1 MAKIDNA
8 FCKLLLPKEMNKC
21 RRQGKPSFCMKAP
34 AHLDQCNYQE
44 GGFFPFSFL
53 SPFLGGGGKESER
66 EWDARKKRLFFKKC

>member
-44 GGFFPFSFL
+44 GLFFLLFSVSGF
-53 SPFLGGGGKESER
+53 FLGGGWSGEESESGMR
-66 EWDARKKRLFFKKC
+66 ERKDLFFK

>member
-1 MAKIDNA
+1 MAKIYNA

-44 GGFFPFSFL
+44 GLFSF
-53 SPFLGGGGKESER
+53 FFFFIEGGGEEGERVGCKEGKTYFS
-66 EWDARKKRLFFKKC
+66 KNIN